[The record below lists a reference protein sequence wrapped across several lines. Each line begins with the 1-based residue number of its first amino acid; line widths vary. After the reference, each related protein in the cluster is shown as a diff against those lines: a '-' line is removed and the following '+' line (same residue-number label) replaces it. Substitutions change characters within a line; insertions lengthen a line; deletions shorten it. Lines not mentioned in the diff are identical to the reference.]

1 MPPIWRLW
9 QLDEPLAVT
18 RRHSQRGTWYIF
30 MRSSIF
36 ISISVTQLELIIK
49 MPYNGPRRAAGNDH
63 GLIVNCLVASR
74 LNFDCPPACQAAASF
89 APVAQL
95 PVASWAHADQMQ
107 LPDPMMIYA
116 YVEQLVHKCA
126 IIHNHNQS
134 RSPRSA
140 AGEAIT
146 QFVNIIRSDSD
157 ALHATLSCAI
167 CHTSSGDI
175 GRRLLACHIRIRNTY
190 TCSYGD

>member
-1 MPPIWRLW
+1 
-9 QLDEPLAVT
+9 
-18 RRHSQRGTWYIF
+18 
-30 MRSSIF
+30 
-36 ISISVTQLELIIK
+36 
-49 MPYNGPRRAAGNDH
+49 
-63 GLIVNCLVASR
+63 
-74 LNFDCPPACQAAASF
+74 
-89 APVAQL
+89 
-95 PVASWAHADQMQ
+95 MQ

-134 RSPRSA
+134 QSQRAA

>member
-18 RRHSQRGTWYIF
+18 RSEVRGTWYIF
-30 MRSSIF
+30 MRSSIS

-49 MPYNGPRRAAGNDH
+49 MTYNSPRRAAGNDH
-63 GLIVNCLVASR
+63 GLIVNCLAASR
-74 LNFDCPPACQAAASF
+74 LDFDCPPAC
-89 APVAQL
+89 L
-95 PVASWAHADQMQ
+95 PGSCCCCTCCTVASWADTDQMQ
-107 LPDPMMIYA
+107 LPDPIRWSMLILIESYTNA
-116 YVEQLVHKCA
+116 PSS
-126 IIHNHNQS
+126 ITINIT
-134 RSPRSA
+134 RA
-140 AGEAIT
+140 AASGEAIT

-175 GRRLLACHIRIRNTY
+175 GRRLLACRIRIRNTY

>member
-49 MPYNGPRRAAGNDH
+49 IPYNGPRRAAGNDH

-74 LNFDCPPACQAAASF
+74 LDFDCPPACQAAASV

-95 PVASWAHADQMQ
+95 PVEHMQ
-107 LPDPMMIYA
+107 IRCSYPIRWSMLMFSNSYTNAPSSITITRA
-116 YVEQLVHKCA
+116 RARV
-126 IIHNHNQS
+126 
-134 RSPRSA
+134 
-140 AGEAIT
+140 GEAIT

-175 GRRLLACHIRIRNTY
+175 GRRLLASLPHTY
-190 TCSYGD
+190 T